1 MRMGALFDKYDK
13 SFGAVVQSSID
24 FSGLPH
30 SFFTAAKADALREL
44 VATRLHGMPDLHLLD
59 VGCGVGEFHPFVQGM
74 FGRICGADVSAASID
89 QARIRNPEVQY
100 SAYVGETLPYN
111 DAAFDLSIAI
121 CVLHHVPLPQRA
133 GFLREMRRVVRPG
146 GVVCLIEHN
155 PLNPLTR
162 LAVAR
167 CEFDRDAVLLH
178 AGRTCALMTDA
189 GLHDIRS
196 HYFLLLPSAAP
207 LARRVERSLRHVPFG
222 AQYVASGIAQEPAR
236 SRRRS
241 QVSSA

>member
-1 MRMGALFDKYDK
+1 MGELFDTYDK

-44 VATRLHGMPDLHLLD
+44 VASRLHGVRDPHMLD
-59 VGCGVGEFHPFVQGM
+59 VGCGVGELHPFIRGM
-74 FGRICGADVSAASID
+74 FARICGVDVSAASVA

-100 SAYVGETLPYN
+100 EAYGGETLPY
-111 DAAFDLSIAI
+111 DSAAFDLSMAI
-121 CVLHHVPLPQRA
+121 CVLHHVPSPRWG

-146 GVVCLIEHN
+146 GLVCLIEHN

-167 CEFDRDAVLLH
+167 CEFDRDAVLLR
-178 AGRTCALMTDA
+178 AGRTRALMADA
-189 GLHDIRS
+189 RLHDVRS

-207 LARRVERSLRHVPFG
+207 LARRIEHGLSRIPLG
-222 AQYVASGIAQEPAR
+222 AQYITSGIA
-236 SRRRS
+236 
-241 QVSSA
+241 

>member
-1 MRMGALFDKYDK
+1 MGELFDNYDK

-30 SFFTAAKADALREL
+30 SFFTAAKSDALREL
-44 VATRLHGMPDLHLLD
+44 IATRLNGMQSAHMLD
-59 VGCGVGEFHPFVQGM
+59 VGCGVGEFHPLVRGM
-74 FGRICGADVSAASID
+74 FGRVCGVDVSAASIA

-100 SAYVGETLPYN
+100 EAYVGETLPY
-111 DAAFDLSIAI
+111 DSATFDLSIAI
-121 CVLHHVPLPQRA
+121 CVLHHVLPPQWV

-146 GVVCLIEHN
+146 GLVCLIEHN

-178 AGRTCALMTDA
+178 AGRTRALMADA
-189 GLHDIRS
+189 GLHDARS

-207 LARRVERSLRHVPFG
+207 LARRVEHGLRRIPLG
-222 AQYVASGIAQEPAR
+222 AQYIASGIA
-236 SRRRS
+236 
-241 QVSSA
+241 